1 MNLSNKDDN
10 EVMIDI
16 ETLSTKNNACIL
28 TIGAIKFNR
37 TNTTVKPLEE
47 LTNEKK
53 TFYVRINRKSCLL
66 LGMDVDVKTIEWWN
80 TLPEEVRHE
89 AIYNKENRMEIRRAL
104 TELSEFLIGVNL
116 FWSQGSFDYNILEN
130 AYKVCNMPL
139 PWKYWQ
145 IRDSRT
151 IFDFLNVDLKSIK
164 IDGSNSHNAL
174 DDSYKQI
181 LGIKS
186 CKKKIL

>member
-1 MNLSNKDDN
+1 MNPSNKDDN

-37 TNTTVKPLEE
+37 RNSTIKSINE
-47 LTNEKK
+47 LKDEKK
-53 TFYVRINRKSCLL
+53 TFYVRISRKSCLL
-66 LGMDVDVKTIEWWN
+66 LGMDVDIKTVEWWN

-89 AIYNKENRMEIRRAL
+89 AIYNQENRMEITHAL
-104 TELSEFLIGVNL
+104 RQLSEFLIGVSF

-130 AYKVCNMPL
+130 AYRVCNIPL

-145 IRDSRT
+145 VRDSRT
-151 IFDFLNVDLKSIK
+151 IFDFFNVDLKSIK
-164 IDGSNSHNAL
+164 IDGSHHNAL
-174 DDSYKQI
+174 HDSYKQI
-181 LGIKS
+181 IGLKS
-186 CKKKIL
+186 CLK

>member
-1 MNLSNKDDN
+1 MNPSIKDDN

-37 TNTTVKPLEE
+37 RNGTTKSLEE

-53 TFYVRINRKSCLL
+53 TFYVRIFRKSCLL
-66 LGMDVDVKTIEWWN
+66 LGMDIDVNTIEWWN
-80 TLPEEVRHE
+80 TLPEEVRYD
-89 AIYNKENRMEIRRAL
+89 AIYNKENRMEIKQAL
-104 TELSEFLIGVNL
+104 RQLSEFLIGVNF
-116 FWSQGSFDYNILEN
+116 FWSQGSFDYNVLEN

-145 IRDSRT
+145 LRDSRT
-151 IFDFLNVDLKSIK
+151 MFDVFNVDLKSIK
-164 IDGSNSHNAL
+164 VDGSNSHNAL

-181 LGIKS
+181 LGLKS
-186 CKKKIL
+186 CLK